1 MAYNP
6 FNLRRYA
13 PIVEVAVEYHYFNE
27 RSSTLKELL
36 LGALIAVSPLF
47 ANAGD
52 INVNLGNV
60 RVEAPGVT
68 VTFGTR
74 DNRGYYW
81 DGYEYR
87 DPRYWKDHNGPR
99 GEKYYTGRGNNGVLH
114 QGRGHCPP
122 GQAKKGNC

>member
-13 PIVEVAVEYHYFNE
+13 PTVELAVGYHNFNE
-27 RSSTLKELL
+27 RPSTLKKLL
-36 LGALIAVSPLF
+36 LGTLIAASPLF

-60 RVEAPGVT
+60 RVQAPGVT

-81 DGYEYR
+81 DGYDYR

-99 GEKYYTGRGNNGVLH
+99 GEKYYTGRGNNGVPH
-114 QGRGHCPP
+114 QGGGHCPP